1 MPQSNAQAHPEES
14 DNESLRCCI
23 CDNSY
28 RCRRTAHAGDLAKTG
43 TAFEISKQYADGGKF
58 GGVTSG
64 HTGTVLG
71 VAQDS
76 LNFLG
81 TPDRVASTW
90 RMPRIVA
97 KGD

>member
-1 MPQSNAQAHPEES
+1 MKASAFAFAAIVAFAPIAIS
-14 DNESLRCCI
+14 
-23 CDNSY
+23 
-28 RCRRTAHAGDLAKTG
+28 TAHAGELPRTG
-43 TAFEISKQYADGGKF
+43 SAYEIAKQYADGGTY
-58 GGVTSG
+58 GGVTTG
-64 HTGTVLG
+64 HTGTVLE

-97 KGD
+97 KGV